1 MPSSVTPHLE
11 PPSSPVEMPD
21 DPLLHSLLAM
31 GAARRGLIA
40 SLPIVLLWLGIFWSV
55 ALP

>member
-1 MPSSVTPHLE
+1 
-11 PPSSPVEMPD
+11 MPD